1 MNLPR
6 ILLIASILFAGTL
19 LAATPLLA
27 HEHLTIQE
35 QLGYPADA
43 KLLIIH
49 ADDLGVAHSENIA
62 TFQALEEGV
71 VTSASVMMPT
81 PWAKEAALYAIENP
95 DADLGV
101 HITLTAEW
109 ETYKWGPMLGADT
122 VPSLV
127 DEHGHFHPDVAT
139 FSANAKLEEL
149 EAEVRSQIEAAQ
161 KAGIAFTHLDGHMG
175 SMLATDEIAQLYFRL
190 GKEYG
195 VPVRLHQ
202 HHAHDS
208 NNSELREAV
217 VQMPGKVTTIQGAA
231 PRDFPDGMAA
241 SYNQYLRELEPG
253 LNLLVLH
260 LGFDDDEMQAITVN
274 HPLWGAKWRQADYDW
289 SMSEEAKAIIKEEG
303 IILVDWR
310 LVKEKLFD
318 SE

>member
-1 MNLPR
+1 MKLPR
-6 ILLIASILFAGTL
+6 PILLAPLIL
-19 LAATPLLA
+19 LAAKSLFS

-49 ADDLGVAHSENIA
+49 ADDLGVAHSENVA
-62 TFQALEEGV
+62 TFQAMEEGV

-81 PWAKEAALYAIENP
+81 PWAKEAALYAIKNP
-95 DADLGV
+95 EADLGV

-109 ETYKWGPMLGADT
+109 ETFKWGPMLGADT

-127 DEHGHFHPDVAT
+127 DAHGHFHPDVAT
-139 FSANAKLEEL
+139 FAAKADLQEI
-149 EAEVRSQIEAAQ
+149 EAEVRSQIEAARE
-161 KAGIAFTHLDGHMG
+161 AGIEFTHLDGHMG

-202 HHAHDS
+202 HHASHSDNQALKS
-208 NNSELREAV
+208 AV
-217 VQMPGKVTTIQGAA
+217 VDMPGKVTSIHGAS
-231 PRDFPDGMAA
+231 PNDFPEGMAT

-260 LGFDDDEMQAITVN
+260 LGFDHAEMQAITVN
-274 HPLWGAKWRQADYDW
+274 HPLWGARWRQLDYDW
-289 SMSEEAKAIIKEEG
+289 SMSDEAKAIIEEEG

-318 SE
+318 KAY

>member
-1 MNLPR
+1 MKRLP
-6 ILLIASILFAGTL
+6 LFILFFVAL
-19 LAATPLLA
+19 QSSA

-49 ADDLGVAHSENIA
+49 ADDLGVAHSQNMA
-62 TFQALEEGV
+62 SFQAMEEGII
-71 VTSASVMMPT
+71 TSASVMMPT
-81 PWAKEAALYAIENP
+81 PWAKEAVLYAIENP
-95 DADLGV
+95 EADIGV

-109 ETYKWGPMLGADT
+109 DTYRWGPMLGADT
-122 VPSLV
+122 TPSLV
-127 DEHGHFHPDVAT
+127 DEHGHFHASVAA
-139 FSANAKLEEL
+139 FAQNAKLEEV
-149 EAEVRSQIEAAQ
+149 EAEVRAQIEAARE
-161 KAGIAFTHLDGHMG
+161 AGIEFTHLDGHMG

-202 HHAHDS
+202 HHGQDS
-208 NNSELREAV
+208 ENAELREAV
-217 VQMPGKVTTIQGAA
+217 VQMPGKATSMHGAS
-231 PRDFPDGMAA
+231 PSDFPDGMAE
-241 SYNQYLRELEPG
+241 SYNDYLRQLQPG

-260 LGFDDDEMQAITVN
+260 LGFDDAEMQAITVN
-274 HPLWGAKWRQADYDW
+274 HPLWGSQWRQADFDW
-289 SMSEEAKAIIKEEG
+289 SMSEEAKAIVEEEG

-318 SE
+318 KAH